1 MAAVS
6 FTAAK
11 FLAPVAAR
19 SGGERAPPLP
29 AGASSSSSFVRTL
42 RRGGAHHPR
51 LRTAL
56 AVSSDLLAGN
66 KAAQAAATHPV
77 WNSFSSTLVSPIT
90 QERKRRSCVLTQCK
104 NPILGALHSLT
115 VLRDWISGQPRE
127 CEILMRD
134 MVKFNKRLD

>member
-1 MAAVS
+1 MAAAS

-29 AGASSSSSFVRTL
+29 AGASSSSFARAA

-56 AVSSDLLAGN
+56 AVSSDVLAGN
-66 KAAQAAATHPV
+66 KAAQAAPAHPV
-77 WNSFSSTLVSPIT
+77 VSEALLCLAPPSLSDPGCCRGVKIP
-90 QERKRRSCVLTQCK
+90 SCAV
-104 NPILGALHSLT
+104 S
-115 VLRDWISGQPRE
+115 V
-127 CEILMRD
+127 
-134 MVKFNKRLD
+134 V

>member
-1 MAAVS
+1 MAAAS

-29 AGASSSSSFVRTL
+29 AGGASSSSFARTL
-42 RRGGAHHPR
+42 RRGGGAHHPRR

-77 WNSFSSTLVSPIT
+77 RNQSLFLRCSRLLIKEKKSD
-90 QERKRRSCVLTQCK
+90 
-104 NPILGALHSLT
+104 LG
-115 VLRDWISGQPRE
+115 
-127 CEILMRD
+127 C
-134 MVKFNKRLD
+134 

>member
-1 MAAVS
+1 MAAAS

-29 AGASSSSSFVRTL
+29 AGAASSSSARAL

-56 AVSSDLLAGN
+56 AVSSDVLPGN
-66 KAAQAAATHPV
+66 KAAPAHPV
-77 WNSFSSTLVSPIT
+77 RKSSSILLYLASGKKET
-90 QERKRRSCVLTQCK
+90 
-104 NPILGALHSLT
+104 ILGAAT
-115 VLRDWISGQPRE
+115 VRKSDPARFPQ
-127 CEILMRD
+127 
-134 MVKFNKRLD
+134 FNCAA

>member
-1 MAAVS
+1 MAAAS

-29 AGASSSSSFVRTL
+29 AGASSSPFARAL

-56 AVSSDLLAGN
+56 AVSSDVLAGN
-66 KAAQAAATHPV
+66 KAAQAAPAHPV
-77 WNSFSSTLVSPIT
+77 RKSSSISLSLAS
-90 QERKRRSCVLTQCK
+90 RKT
-104 NPILGALHSLT
+104 
-115 VLRDWISGQPRE
+115 
-127 CEILMRD
+127 
-134 MVKFNKRLD
+134 KRFIV

>member
-1 MAAVS
+1 MAAAS

-29 AGASSSSSFVRTL
+29 AGASSSPFARAL

-56 AVSSDLLAGN
+56 AVSSDVLPGN
-66 KAAQAAATHPV
+66 KAAPAHPV
-77 WNSFSSTLVSPIT
+77 RKSSSISLSLAS
-90 QERKRRSCVLTQCK
+90 RKT
-104 NPILGALHSLT
+104 
-115 VLRDWISGQPRE
+115 
-127 CEILMRD
+127 
-134 MVKFNKRLD
+134 KRFIV

>member
-1 MAAVS
+1 MAAAS

-29 AGASSSSSFVRTL
+29 AGASSSSFARTL
-42 RRGGAHHPR
+42 RRGAVHHPR

-66 KAAQAAATHPV
+66 KAAQAAAAHPV
-77 WNSFSSTLVSPIT
+77 WNTFSTLLSPVT
-90 QERKRRSCVLTQCK
+90 SERKKRSWVPTQCK
-104 NPILGALHSLT
+104 NPILGALYSLT
-115 VLRDWISGQPRE
+115 VLRDWISR
-127 CEILMRD
+127 
-134 MVKFNKRLD
+134 V

>member
-1 MAAVS
+1 MAAAS

-29 AGASSSSSFVRTL
+29 AGASSSSFARTL

-77 WNSFSSTLVSPIT
+77 RSSALCYYF
-90 QERKRRSCVLTQCK
+90 RKK
-104 NPILGALHSLT
+104 NTILGADG
-115 VLRDWISGQPRE
+115 VLKPDLGRSSQFNCAAGLDLGPAP
-127 CEILMRD
+127 
-134 MVKFNKRLD
+134 VKF

>member
-1 MAAVS
+1 MAAAS

-77 WNSFSSTLVSPIT
+77 WNSFSSTLFSPIT
-90 QERKRRSCVLTQCK
+90 PERKKSDLAC
-104 NPILGALHSLT
+104 
-115 VLRDWISGQPRE
+115 
-127 CEILMRD
+127 
-134 MVKFNKRLD
+134 

>member
-1 MAAVS
+1 MAAAS

-29 AGASSSSSFVRTL
+29 AGASSSPFARAL

-56 AVSSDLLAGN
+56 AVSSDVLPGN
-66 KAAQAAATHPV
+66 KAAPAHPV
-77 WNSFSSTLVSPIT
+77 RKSSSILLYLASGKKET
-90 QERKRRSCVLTQCK
+90 
-104 NPILGALHSLT
+104 ILGAAT
-115 VLRDWISGQPRE
+115 VRKSDPARFPQ
-127 CEILMRD
+127 
-134 MVKFNKRLD
+134 FNCAA

>member
-1 MAAVS
+1 MAAAS

-29 AGASSSSSFVRTL
+29 AGASSSSFARTL

-77 WNSFSSTLVSPIT
+77 RSSALCYYF
-90 QERKRRSCVLTQCK
+90 RKKKYDLGCRRSVKTRSW
-104 NPILGALHSLT
+104 ALFT
-115 VLRDWISGQPRE
+115 V
-127 CEILMRD
+127 
-134 MVKFNKRLD
+134 